1 LESSRRI
8 LGETLVAVKTFS
20 GHHQSRLPVIKETWA
35 SIPDNLI
42 FVSNKVDPEFGTI
55 VLSGSEQNTPFG
67 HCSKTQSILRYF
79 NNLSKKMNWKW
90 LVIVDDDTVLSVAKL
105 VDLLQCY
112 SGNDDDDAV
121 DEPLVAIGERW
132 GFRVANR
139 RGGHDYQAGGAG
151 MIFSDQLVEKMTSPE
166 NPFCR
171 LIFLMEPPFRVGTSN
186 WISLK
191 VF

>member
-1 LESSRRI
+1 
-8 LGETLVAVKTFS
+8 
-20 GHHQSRLPVIKETWA
+20 
-35 SIPDNLI
+35 
-42 FVSNKVDPEFGTI
+42 
-55 VLSGSEQNTPFG
+55 
-67 HCSKTQSILRYF
+67 
-79 NNLSKKMNWKW
+79 MNWKW

-112 SGNDDDDAV
+112 SGYDDDAD

-171 LIFLMEPPFRVGTSN
+171 LILLMEPPLRVGASN
-186 WISLK
+186 GVL
-191 VF
+191 

>member
-1 LESSRRI
+1 LESSRKI

-20 GHHQSRLPVIKETWA
+20 GHHQSRLPVIRETWA
-35 SIPDNLI
+35 STPDHLI
-42 FVSNKVDPEFGTI
+42 LVSNKVDPEFGTI
-55 VLSGSEQNTPFG
+55 VLPGAEQNTPFG

-79 NNLSKKMNWKW
+79 NNLSKKQNWKW

-112 SGNDDDDAV
+112 SGY
-121 DEPLVAIGERW
+121 DEPLVAIGKRW
-132 GFRVANR
+132 GFRAANR

-151 MIFSDQLVEKMTSPE
+151 MVFSDQLVEKMTSPD

-171 LIFLMEPPFRVGTSN
+171 LILLMKPPLRVGIKN
-186 WISLK
+186 WIFLK
-191 VF
+191 VS